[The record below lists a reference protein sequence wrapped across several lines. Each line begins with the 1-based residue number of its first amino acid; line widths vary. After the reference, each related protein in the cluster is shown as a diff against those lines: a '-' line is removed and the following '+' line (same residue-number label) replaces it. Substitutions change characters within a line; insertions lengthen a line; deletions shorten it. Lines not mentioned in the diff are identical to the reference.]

1 MLQRGRE
8 PRCAGLLRNRKHGP
22 PAINHMV
29 DIIGGIVIAVMISAL
44 IRSPNLAAR
53 RGDQYFPIA

>member
-1 MLQRGRE
+1 M
-8 PRCAGLLRNRKHGP
+8 RNRKHGP